1 MFTAIRTQPG
11 PALRSRSTT
20 GRPTPVPSTAS
31 RHWPVRS
38 GERVTCTTRSTTSV
52 YGVPSAI
59 RSRYRSCSDTTFFQA
74 NITASHSPFVSARST
89 AAIAVKS
96 LLCPKSTPTK
106 YQSISPP
113 PPRRSVAFQAGVP
126 SGPPPFVGAFFFPGF
141 PSHSATLGLSFPLRS
156 LLPLTIQSLPFSLCF
171 PLSASLS
178 PFSSATL
185 CLLLCASLRVLCV
198 SALNPLLPSPR
209 LPRPT

>member
-89 AAIAVKS
+89 LGQTIAF
-96 LLCPKSTPTK
+96 
-106 YQSISPP
+106 
-113 PPRRSVAFQAGVP
+113 RD
-126 SGPPPFVGAFFFPGF
+126 
-141 PSHSATLGLSFPLRS
+141 LSFFVFFANLAPLRETLFS
-156 LLPLTIQSLPFSLCF
+156 SPNHQRLDFIRDRALHQLPREHPAQRVLELAQVLLPEPAL
-171 PLSASLS
+171 AHRG
-178 PFSSATL
+178 A
-185 CLLLCASLRVLCV
+185 LLFQ
-198 SALNPLLPSPR
+198 
-209 LPRPT
+209 